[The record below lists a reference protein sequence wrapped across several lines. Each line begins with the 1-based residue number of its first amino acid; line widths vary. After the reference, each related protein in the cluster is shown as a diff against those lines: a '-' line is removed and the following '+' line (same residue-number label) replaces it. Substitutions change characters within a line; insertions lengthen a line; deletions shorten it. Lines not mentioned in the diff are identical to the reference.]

1 MPKANILIAMGI
13 VLLVLSLSLA
23 LRWDLDAHMEENGF
37 PRKSNTQN
45 QACYIQIDHQYEL
58 NDRVR
63 TYLAESYVKGLQV
76 PMRHKKDLLR
86 CVYNGKLK
94 PVESNE
100 FFMVDTMVYSFP
112 FVTPKTYDF
121 LLEMGIRFHQK
132 LRNTPLTCTKL
143 NLTSMMRTLQSIE
156 GLRKRNGNA
165 VSLSS
170 HLHGTTF
177 DVSYRNFYSSSTL
190 SKAEVMYLGDQLV
203 KTIWEMRNEG
213 KCYATYEYRQTC
225 IHVVV
230 R

>member
-1 MPKANILIAMGI
+1 MPKASILIAVGI
-13 VLLVLSLSLA
+13 ILLALLLSLA
-23 LRWDLDAHMEENGF
+23 LRWDVDANMDAKGY
-37 PRKSNTQN
+37 PLKSTTQN
-45 QACYIQIDHQYEL
+45 QACYIQIDHHYEL

-63 TYLAESYVKGLQV
+63 TYLAESYVKGLKV

-94 PVESNE
+94 LVESNE
-100 FFMVDTMVYSFP
+100 YFMVDTMVHSFP
-112 FVTPKTYDF
+112 FVTPKTYEF
-121 LLEMGIRFHQK
+121 LMEMGRRFHQK
-132 LRNTPLTCTKL
+132 LRNTPLICTKL

-156 GLRKRNGNA
+156 GLRKRNRNA

-177 DVSYRNFYSSSTL
+177 DVSYRNFYSSLAL
-190 SKAEVMYLGDQLV
+190 SKAEVLYLGDQLV

>member
-1 MPKANILIAMGI
+1 MPKANILIAVGI
-13 VLLVLSLSLA
+13 VLFFLSLTLA
-23 LRWDLDAHMEENGF
+23 LRWEPNAQLDANGY
-37 PRKSNTQN
+37 PSKANTEN

-58 NDRVR
+58 NDKVR

-76 PMRHKKDLLR
+76 PMRHKKDLVR
-86 CVYNGKLK
+86 CVYKGKLK
-94 PVESNE
+94 LVESNE
-100 FFMVDTMVYSFP
+100 YFMVDTMVYSFP
-112 FVTPKTYDF
+112 FVTPNTYDF
-121 LLEMGIRFHQK
+121 LLEMGERFHQK
-132 LRNTPLTCTKL
+132 LRNTPLKCTKL
-143 NLTSMMRTLQSIE
+143 NLTSMMRTLKSIAS
-156 GLRKRNGNA
+156 LRKRNRNA

-177 DVSYRNFYSSSTL
+177 DVSYRNFYGSKAL
-190 SKAEVMYLGDQLV
+190 SKAEVLYLGDQLV